1 MDYLF
6 LFKVFSFLLG
16 LTPFG
21 AFFLGV
27 GVFTAQDFLPFI
39 IAGYVIK
46 NTRPS
51 LSSWYSPAFFCFSL
65 PLLFTFLA
73 PPYIPIDSTFVIGL
87 CSFLLLAGKLDKPF
101 FLGLGL
107 GATAHLILLI
117 ASLIGYPLISE
128 ESFWAGQR
136 RFGGLFTDPN
146 AAGLVFFLLLGIRE
160 LKYFSLLGLF
170 TGSRS
175 YLIGLILSLKFRY
188 SIILFISLAILLLIA
203 PPEVLPSSF
212 SRLLSGGLNDR
223 VLFWWA
229 AIQDFLSSPLTG
241 VGPDG
246 FRQSIR
252 LNHHELFGNWIDN
265 PNNYYLL
272 ILSEWGVAG
281 FYIACLT
288 GLRFVKSGAEISRIC
303 YVFFGLLF
311 LGSHLLSLEV
321 AVVLA
326 SIVRPGERSLQKDY
340 LGVAL
345 GVVFSVLLWFSDR
358 GVYPWERDTDG
369 PFRWTKERAV
379 FGVKCSDDV
388 ALIRIEGKAVVR
400 ANGVVYSGD
409 ELRIPCRSRSK
420 VVVTLTSHDAF
431 TPANDQRVLGA
442 KLRYESP

>member
-1 MDYLF
+1 MDYLV
-6 LFKVFSFLLG
+6 LFKAFSFLLG

-21 AFFLGV
+21 ALFLGV
-27 GVFTAQDFLPFI
+27 GVFTAQEFLPFI
-39 IAGYVIK
+39 IAGYVLR
-46 NTRPS
+46 NVRPS
-51 LSSWYSPAFFCFSL
+51 LSSWYAPALFCFSL
-65 PLLFTFLA
+65 PFLFTFLA

-87 CSFLLLAGKLDKPF
+87 CSFLLLAGKLGQQF
-101 FLGLGL
+101 FLGLGI

-146 AAGLVFFLLLGIRE
+146 AAGLVFFLLLGIKE
-160 LKYFSLLGLF
+160 VKYFSLLGLF

-175 YLIGLILSLKFRY
+175 YLIGLILSLKLRF
-188 SIILFISLAILLLIA
+188 SIIFFILLAILLLIV
-203 PPEVLPSSF
+203 PSELLPSSF

-229 AIQDFLSSPLTG
+229 AVQDFLSSPLTG

-272 ILSEWGVAG
+272 ILSEWGIAG
-281 FYIACLT
+281 FFIACLT
-288 GLRFVKSGAEISRIC
+288 ALRFVKSGAEISRIC
-303 YVFFGLLF
+303 YVFFALLF

-321 AVVLA
+321 SVVLA
-326 SIVRPGERSLQKDY
+326 SILRPGERSLSKDY
-340 LGVAL
+340 TGVAL
-345 GVVFSVLLWFSDR
+345 GVIFSILLWFSDR
-358 GVYPWERDTDG
+358 GVYPWERDSDG
-369 PFRWTKERAV
+369 PFRWTSERAV

-388 ALIRIEGKAVVR
+388 ALIKIERKAIVR
-400 ANGVVYSGD
+400 LKSVVYTGE
-409 ELRIPCRSRSK
+409 ELRIPCGSRSE
-420 VVVTLTSHDAF
+420 VVVTLTSSDPF
-431 TPANDQRVLGA
+431 MPPNDKRVLGA